1 MLKKP
6 HSDAGSFVQK
16 VEIHRRESNFL
27 TTWASNDII
36 QLCANAN
43 KLYLRLFANTQYI
56 VPSARRIN
64 IYSIKKEERN
74 ANL

>member
-6 HSDAGSFVQK
+6 HIKTDSFVQK
-16 VEIHRRESNFL
+16 VEIQCREINFL

-43 KLYLRLFANTQYI
+43 KL
-56 VPSARRIN
+56 
-64 IYSIKKEERN
+64 
-74 ANL
+74 